1 VLIKNKYS
9 LINSMSFNYMYLF
22 YCFIVFSYINRLFYN
37 AIYRLVNLISNIDL
51 YHNIE
56 KCFPILY
63 NCEVNTTSKFK

>member
-1 VLIKNKYS
+1 
-9 LINSMSFNYMYLF
+9 MYLF